1 MKKDEKPKLELT
13 LNQILETTRQNHEE
27 RKRDR
32 EMGRFLIWQQ
42 VRKIFGIKTLIL
54 LLPLSL
60 MAQSS
65 TKLHGYTK
73 KDVTHVE
80 SYHRTKSDGTT
91 KNNYSHK
98 GNTNPYTGKKGNKK

>member
-1 MKKDEKPKLELT
+1 M
-13 LNQILETTRQNHEE
+13 
-27 RKRDR
+27 
-32 EMGRFLIWQQ
+32 
-42 VRKIFGIKTLIL
+42 KTLLLL

-65 TKLHGYTK
+65 TKVHGYTK
-73 KDVTHVE
+73 KDGTHVE

-98 GNTNPYTGKKGNKK
+98 GNTNPYTGKKGTKK